1 MVSSCAVVLH
11 LSHSPDYT
19 YVHVCT
25 LKRELILN
33 ATGCLLNL
41 YVLFNLLGI
50 WKEWFAAPLMHP
62 DFYSNITK
70 EVDQT
75 WKEEHGKNVSDTVKE
90 YLLTYL
96 GEPLHRLIRYILCM
110 HI

>member
-1 MVSSCAVVLH
+1 
-11 LSHSPDYT
+11 
-19 YVHVCT
+19 
-25 LKRELILN
+25 
-33 ATGCLLNL
+33 
-41 YVLFNLLGI
+41 
-50 WKEWFAAPLMHP
+50 MHP

-70 EVDQT
+70 KVDED

-110 HI
+110 QK